1 MEQIRKYIKPLLG
14 VILSTAI
21 IGLGVC
27 LYVYADLGGDSITVL
42 EDGMSRV
49 LGIRLGTASYL
60 YGAVVIALDLL
71 FARDKIGWTTVVNTF
86 TTGTFINL
94 FDPLLRPY
102 LQGRSLPVRW
112 ILMFAGLFCIAYSIV
127 LLIRY
132 QSGMNALDAIA
143 WTIAEKIHVQY
154 RIIRIIL
161 DALLIIAGYLMGG
174 VVGIGSIIGVFGLGP
189 LVAYLNGVFNK
200 K

>member
-1 MEQIRKYIKPLLG
+1 MG

-132 QSGMNALDAIA
+132 QNGMNALDAIA

-200 K
+200 Q

>member
-1 MEQIRKYIKPLLG
+1 
-14 VILSTAI
+14 
-21 IGLGVC
+21 
-27 LYVYADLGGDSITVL
+27 
-42 EDGMSRV
+42 
-49 LGIRLGTASYL
+49 
-60 YGAVVIALDLL
+60 
-71 FARDKIGWTTVVNTF
+71 
-86 TTGTFINL
+86 
-94 FDPLLRPY
+94 
-102 LQGRSLPVRW
+102 
-112 ILMFAGLFCIAYSIV
+112 
-127 LLIRY
+127 
-132 QSGMNALDAIA
+132 MNALDAIA